1 MKKKKNAMHL
11 AGFEPATTGIYVP
24 ECHYRCASLPL
35 LIWSMFD
42 FFQNVSIVLSPTMR
56 ISHRVLN
63 CLFEN
68 SHILFDGVQLKKSVP
83 LLSRVSS
90 NAVDLSK
97 MHQLL
102 LYSPSKKKNNLFR
115 SKSFIKCRRYSKS
128 FKITPRHQSYLFSI
142 NILQNYGKLQLKQ
155 SERLDRKL
163 LRNLTVSLYFFQVCA
178 PHHRVRRGPWGLGHS
193 PGVSGRHRRRDQETG
208 VAVGR

>member
-11 AGFEPATTGIYVP
+11 AGFDPATTGIYAP

-68 SHILFDGVQLKKSVP
+68 SHILFDGVQLKKSVQ
-83 LLSRVSS
+83 LLFEFFCSHSSLNSAFASWRGSGYFFLPFFSTTYYRGTRIRTHNSRV
-90 NAVDLSK
+90 APDWDL
-97 MHQLL
+97 
-102 LYSPSKKKNNLFR
+102 
-115 SKSFIKCRRYSKS
+115 
-128 FKITPRHQSYLFSI
+128 
-142 NILQNYGKLQLKQ
+142 
-155 SERLDRKL
+155 
-163 LRNLTVSLYFFQVCA
+163 
-178 PHHRVRRGPWGLGHS
+178 
-193 PGVSGRHRRRDQETG
+193 
-208 VAVGR
+208 